1 MRKVAD
7 CSFVH
12 FVYPFLFDAAE
23 FDDRVKQLGE
33 TPCKSG
39 TRANVDL
46 PMWIPLWKERG
57 FPRDDML
64 AYVAGFLNPK
74 DSNQAAT
81 ARFWKLND
89 KLDEAFGLANC
100 ADWQLYKK
108 EKNKEKV
115 IPFRFGEVGSSS
127 DSLFAVQLA
136 LFRVGVGF
144 LTVRARPKSD
154 EVDEWLDFI
163 SSFRFVKGQRQ
174 FAVRATKR
182 VKNKDTHQI
191 EDIEFFPASAAA
203 SINQEEV
210 DARDKDVISEPPS
223 EIADGTK
230 RVRKNQRLFSEILDA
245 LLRTG
250 NLRADEETWWRE
262 VFIPE
267 QMIPFAVVY
276 VDEEAKDE
284 EIDPAPV
291 GRRTTPDE
299 ARQNEEAALEK
310 QRQEDNRLIYMLRNF
325 FRPAQGSNPAPEDLV
340 PDHSSLIPYAE
351 RSWFIFSLDGGSFLA
366 CDAPREPS
374 FFRQTMPDHL
384 RDQYFLLLLIVLHQ
398 RFTLMSFSQDVVTKW
413 LTEKDEEKRTTAFRD
428 IRDRLLGFTAHGLF
442 TQIMQ
447 REHHH
452 RSYRKWQ
459 EVFQIKDLYEETRG
473 EVREMHDYLQMR
485 RTERIKELAEERR
498 RAMASQAAI
507 EAERE
512 KNAKE
517 RSERLERIVGILGVC
532 FGIPALVIGFFNI
545 NILNVTTSTEG
556 LSLRSTLVNVL
567 AISLVLVLLILLF
580 LLRYIDRKVKESSK
594 QEKKNR

>member
-23 FDDRVKQLGE
+23 FDNRVKRLGAA
-33 TPCKSG
+33 TCKSG
-39 TRANVDL
+39 TKANEDL
-46 PMWIPLWKERG
+46 SMWIPLWKERG

-89 KLDEAFGLANC
+89 KLDEAFGLAKC
-100 ADWQLYKK
+100 ADWQLFKK
-108 EKNKEKV
+108 EKKKEKV

-144 LTVRARPKSD
+144 LTVRARPESD

-174 FAVRATKR
+174 FTVRATKR
-182 VKNKDTHQI
+182 IKNRETQQI
-191 EDIEFFPASAAA
+191 EHVEFFPASAVV
-203 SINQEEV
+203 SINPEEV
-210 DARDKDVISEPPS
+210 NARDKDVKGKPPS
-223 EIADGTK
+223 ETADGAK
-230 RVRKNQRLFSEILDA
+230 IVRKNQRLFIEILDA

-250 NLRADEETWWRE
+250 NLRAGEKTWWRE

-284 EIDPAPV
+284 EIDRAPV
-291 GRRTTPDE
+291 EGGITPDE
-299 ARQNEEAALEK
+299 ARRNDEAALEK
-310 QRQEDNRLIYMLRNF
+310 QRQEDDHLIYMLRNF
-325 FRPAQGSNPAPEDLV
+325 FRPSQGSNPAPEDLA
-340 PDHSSLIPYAE
+340 PDHPSLIPYAD
-351 RSWFIFSLDGGSFLA
+351 RCWFIFSLDGGSFLA
-366 CDAPREPS
+366 CDAPRESS

-398 RFTLMSFSQDVVTKW
+398 RFTLMSFSEDVVNKW
-413 LTEKDEEKRTTAFRD
+413 LTEKDEEKRVIAFRD

-452 RSYRKWQ
+452 RCYRKWQ

-473 EVREMHDYLQMR
+473 EVREMHDYLQMK
-485 RTERIKELAEERR
+485 RTERIKELAE
-498 RAMASQAAI
+498 
-507 EAERE
+507 ERE

-517 RSERLERIVGILGVC
+517 RSERLERIVSILGVC
-532 FGIPALVIGFFNI
+532 FGVPALVIAFLGI
-545 NILNVTTSTEG
+545 NIPRVTTSTEG
-556 LSLRSTLVNVL
+556 LSVRSALFIVL
-567 AISLVLVLLILLF
+567 AISIAITSPLLWF
-580 LLRYIDRKVKESSK
+580 LQSYIDRKVKKRIE
-594 QEKKNR
+594 QEQEQENK